1 MDQTSPSFNEMQTL
15 KRHFFAMRNGVIAD
29 VLRRGGSPFRII
41 FGLNLP
47 QIVEIANQT
56 RHTKELA
63 LRLWQN
69 TSTRESMLIAPML
82 MPREEFDIDE
92 ARVWAAQVPAF
103 EVADI
108 LCHRLLRHLPYADK
122 LVGDFIAADSEM
134 LRYTGVRL
142 ACNLQYTLPEVALKA
157 KQTIEASA
165 VNDAATKLA
174 KTILFE

>member
-15 KRHFFAMRNGVIAD
+15 KRHFFAMRNGIIAD

-56 RHTKELA
+56 PHTKDLA
-63 LRLWQN
+63 IRLWQN

-82 MPREEFDIDE
+82 MPREEFGIDE
-92 ARVWAAQVPAF
+92 ARMWATQVPAF

-108 LCHRLLRHLPYADK
+108 LCHRLLRHLPYAAR
-122 LVGDFIAADSEM
+122 LVGDFIASDSEM

-142 ACNLQYTLPEVALKA
+142 ACNLQHSLPDLAKKVKQLIETSSKA
-157 KQTIEASA
+157 
-165 VNDAATKLA
+165 DAATQLA
-174 KTILFE
+174 RTILLE